1 MNKKIIGYQFK
12 NEPFR
17 KSFAQLMGYTDTYEG
32 KFITDSHV
40 YKSLV
45 ALLVLDL
52 WCDPIYEEDKL
63 FLDDEKTIEV
73 VKIDNYNAVNVKMI
87 GISFPI
93 DDYGIDKLI
102 EVSYCDYIDIY
113 IYNHK
118 VSLKKLREI
127 KEMLNK

>member
-1 MNKKIIGYQFK
+1 
-12 NEPFR
+12 
-17 KSFAQLMGYTDTYEG
+17 
-32 KFITDSHV
+32 
-40 YKSLV
+40 
-45 ALLVLDL
+45 
-52 WCDPIYEEDKL
+52 
-63 FLDDEKTIEV
+63 V